1 MILLSVRQH
10 KSRLY
15 DTDNDSYLAES
26 HPSTFGEIAV
36 GRPEQGWGAVDGGH
50 LSLYCNPRLE
60 SMNVV

>member
-36 GRPEQGWGAVDGGH
+36 GRPGQGWMQWMEDSYPSIAIRGW
-50 LSLYCNPRLE
+50 NE
-60 SMNVV
+60 